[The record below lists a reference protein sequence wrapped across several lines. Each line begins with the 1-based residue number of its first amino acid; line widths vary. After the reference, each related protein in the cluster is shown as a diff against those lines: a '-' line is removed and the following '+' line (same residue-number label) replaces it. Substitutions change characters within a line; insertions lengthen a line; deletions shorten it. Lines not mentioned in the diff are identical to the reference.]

1 MDSRHASL
9 ARRTLEEIRQK
20 RAAERL
26 SKTSSGPDLT
36 NIPNEVVGI
45 KRSESTTR
53 LSESDMSGLVSQL
66 KQVQKNN
73 AELDEANRAL
83 ASKLQTK
90 EAENNMLQKRLNDLH
105 PYSNFFARKTPQV
118 SCPPYS
124 PKHTTRNSPL
134 YGFQHLISFEIHPA
148 AEEILTGCWNDP
160 FDPKD
165 IENEM
170 PKVTKNLKIS
180 IMSQYPAET
189 YHFVRNFGSPIDP
202 PRPL

>member
-26 SKTSSGPDLT
+26 SKISSGPDLT

-53 LSESDMSGLVSQL
+53 LSENDMSGLVSQL

-83 ASKLQTK
+83 ASRLQTK
-90 EAENNMLQKRLNDLH
+90 EAENNMFQKRLNDLVNNAVFNH
-105 PYSNFFARKTPQV
+105 FCHRKKMLFLV
-118 SCPPYS
+118 
-124 PKHTTRNSPL
+124 
-134 YGFQHLISFEIHPA
+134 I
-148 AEEILTGCWNDP
+148 ILRW
-160 FDPKD
+160 
-165 IENEM
+165 
-170 PKVTKNLKIS
+170 
-180 IMSQYPAET
+180 
-189 YHFVRNFGSPIDP
+189 
-202 PRPL
+202 RPVM